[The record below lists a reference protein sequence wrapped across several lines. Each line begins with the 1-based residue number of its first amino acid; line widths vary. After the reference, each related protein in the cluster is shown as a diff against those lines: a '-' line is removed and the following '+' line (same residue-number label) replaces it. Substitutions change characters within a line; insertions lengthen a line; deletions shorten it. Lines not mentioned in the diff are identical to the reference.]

1 MNKIRTKT
9 ARTRCK
15 QTELNLTR
23 VKGRRVRIDFKGG
36 EVTSDAGLLLLREVD
51 LKLGLSAKVAKLLVD
66 RREPGKVRH
75 QALTMLR
82 QRLFALCAG
91 YEDLND
97 FDQLGKD
104 PLMQSVSGVTEPLAS
119 ASTLCRFE
127 NQQGRQLAWQ
137 VHELLVDT
145 FIASHRKA
153 PAELVLDFDATDD
166 AVHGRQQGCFF
177 HGYYD
182 HYCFLPLYV
191 FCGQQLLVAYL
202 RPSNID
208 ASKQAA
214 AILKLLVQRIRES
227 WPQTRL
233 IFRGDS
239 GFCRPRILRW
249 CEAHEVDYVVG
260 IARNGRLLAQ
270 AKELSEKAREGYEQS
285 ECKQRLFESF
295 AYGARSWGLKRR
307 VIHKAEYNRRGPNDR
322 FVVTTLEGPGQQI
335 YDRRYCPRGEMEN
348 RIKEQMMLFSD
359 RTSAQRWWANQWRLL
374 LSALAY
380 TLMERL
386 RRLGLAGSQL
396 ARAQCH
402 NLRVKLIK
410 VGAVVVRNTRSVYF
424 HMTQSYPYKELFMG
438 VMGRLAPP

>member
-1 MNKIRTKT
+1 M
-9 ARTRCK
+9 
-15 QTELNLTR
+15 
-23 VKGRRVRIDFKGG
+23 
-36 EVTSDAGLLLLREVD
+36 
-51 LKLGLSAKVAKLLVD
+51 
-66 RREPGKVRH
+66 
-75 QALTMLR
+75 
-82 QRLFALCAG
+82 
-91 YEDLND
+91 
-97 FDQLGKD
+97 
-104 PLMQSVSGVTEPLAS
+104 
-119 ASTLCRFE
+119 
-127 NQQGRQLAWQ
+127 
-137 VHELLVDT
+137 
-145 FIASHRKA
+145 
-153 PAELVLDFDATDD
+153 LDFDATDD
-166 AVHGRQQGCFF
+166 AVHGFQEGRFF

-208 ASKQAA
+208 ASKHAA

-239 GFCRPRILRW
+239 GFCRPRNLRW

-285 ECKQRLFESF
+285 ECLPARCAQAGKQRLFESF
-295 AYGARSWGLKRR
+295 AYEARSWGLKRR

-322 FVVTTLEGPGQQI
+322 FVVTTLEEPGQQI
-335 YDRRYCPRGEMEN
+335 YDRRYCPRAEMEN
-348 RIKEQMMLFSD
+348 RIKEQMML
-359 RTSAQRWWANQWRLL
+359 

-380 TLMERL
+380 TLMEGL

-396 ARAQCH
+396 ARGQCH

-424 HMTQSYPYKELFMG
+424 HMTESYPYKELFMG